1 MSIERDRGQL
11 VRVKDLRPTG
21 ATTAPDLTIRTSAAS
36 ELLNLMGVLSDRQDE
51 YDLGPQRLGE
61 LRAELPEDLL
71 EELRDLDGATGVSF
85 HVLSLLA
92 ADLPDPADVDEL
104 LAAFA
109 ADLGKPW
116 RLLLTHHVVG
126 GESTFDLAELDA
138 AIQGDEAALATLLE
152 QVRIDPARPEDVAS
166 LLAVQPEDLGT
177 RLIAA
182 VTAIRPLW
190 EEVASEAM
198 SPVLRDAEHRQ
209 QQLDDGLDVAAI
221 VLEATNGYELTGDP
235 AVHRIIL
242 QPSYWI
248 RPWLIVGRSG
258 DAEVLTTAVAE
269 EFLVLPP
276 EAPSPA
282 LLKLFKALGDESRL
296 KLLRRLSS
304 GPVTLAEATAE
315 LDVAKATTHHHL
327 SILRQAGL
335 VSVGGEGRISR
346 YSLRE
351 EPSEAA
357 ASLLAEYLQ
366 PHRPRTTP
374 S

>member
-1 MSIERDRGQL
+1 M
-11 VRVKDLRPTG
+11 RVKDLRPTG
-21 ATTAPDLTIRTSAAS
+21 VTTTPDLAIRTSGAS
-36 ELLNLMGVLSDRQDE
+36 ELLNLMGVLSDRNDE
-51 YDLGPQRLGE
+51 YDLGPQRLAE
-61 LRAELPEDLL
+61 LRAHLPPDLL

-104 LAAFA
+104 LAFLA

-126 GESTFDLAELDA
+126 GDSTFDLAELDA
-138 AIQGDEAALATLLE
+138 AIQGEEAALAALLE
-152 QVRIDPARPEDVAS
+152 QVRVDPARPEDVAS
-166 LLAVQPEDLGT
+166 LLAVHPEDLGT

-182 VTAIRPLW
+182 VNAIRPMW
-190 EEVASEAM
+190 DEVASEAM

-209 QQLDDGLDVAAI
+209 QQLDDGADVAAI

-235 AVHRIIL
+235 AVRRIIL

-258 DAEVLTTAVAE
+258 DAEVLTTSVAE

-304 GPVTLAEATAE
+304 GPITLAEATAE

-357 ASLLAEYLQ
+357 ATLLADYLQ
-366 PHRPRTTP
+366 PHRPRNPP

>member
-1 MSIERDRGQL
+1 MSVERERGSS

-21 ATTAPDLTIRTSAAS
+21 AATTPELTVRTSAAS

-51 YDLGPQRLGE
+51 YDLGPQRLAE
-61 LRAELPEDLL
+61 LRSQLPPALL
-71 EELRDLDGATGVSF
+71 QELRDLDGATGVSF
-85 HVLSLLA
+85 HILSLLA

-104 LAAFA
+104 LAAFS
-109 ADLGKPW
+109 ADRGKPW
-116 RLLLTHHVVG
+116 RLLLAHHVVG
-126 GESTFDLAELDA
+126 GEDAPDLVEADA
-138 AIQGDEAALATLLE
+138 AIQGDEDALGAMLE
-152 QVRIDPARPEDVAS
+152 RVEADPGRPEDVDS
-166 LLAVQPEDLGT
+166 LLAIEPDDLGT

-182 VTAIRPLW
+182 ITQIRPLW

-198 SPVLRDAEHRQ
+198 NPVLRDAQHRQ
-209 QQLDDGLDVAAI
+209 QQLDDGVDVAAI
-221 VLEATNGYELTGDP
+221 VLEATNGYELTGDVS
-235 AVHRIIL
+235 VHRIVL

-304 GPVTLAEATAE
+304 GPITLAEATAE

-351 EPSEAA
+351 DPAEAA
-357 ASLLAEYLQ
+357 AEVLADYLQ
-366 PHRPRTTP
+366 PHRTRPIG

>member
-1 MSIERDRGQL
+1 M
-11 VRVKDLRPTG
+11 RVKDLRPTG
-21 ATTAPDLTIRTSAAS
+21 TATPPDLTIRTSPAS
-36 ELLNLMGVLSDRQDE
+36 ELLNLMGVLSDRKDE
-51 YDLGPQRLGE
+51 YDLGQQRLEE
-61 LRAELPEDLL
+61 LRGQLPADLL
-71 EELRDLDGATGVSF
+71 QELRDLDGATGVSF

-92 ADLPDPADVDEL
+92 ADLPEPGDVDEL
-104 LAAFA
+104 IAAFA
-109 ADLGKPW
+109 ADRSKPW

-126 GESTFDLAELDA
+126 ADGSPDLAELDA
-138 AIQGDEAALATLLE
+138 VIQGDDGALEALLALVHE
-152 QVRIDPARPEDVAS
+152 DPARPEDVAS
-166 LLAVQPEDLGT
+166 LLAIAPEDLGT

-182 VTAIRPLW
+182 ITAIRPLW

-209 QQLDDGLDVAAI
+209 EQLDDGVDVAAI
-221 VLEATNGYELTGDP
+221 VLEATNGYELTNDP
-235 AVHRIIL
+235 AVRRIIL

-269 EFLVLPP
+269 EFLVLPA

-304 GPVTLAEATAE
+304 GPITLAEATAE

-327 SILRQAGL
+327 SMLRQAGL

-346 YSLRE
+346 YSLRVDPAE
-351 EPSEAA
+351 VAED
-357 ASLLAEYLQ
+357 LLAHYLQ
-366 PHRPRTTP
+366 PHRNRNTGG
-374 S
+374 